1 MEEKNTKHLTSLERA
16 KLQRFITDL
25 YDAKKLP
32 ATKTDIWTVV
42 AAKGFDCSWKAIQS
56 ILEALE
62 IEYVSKVLP
71 VGQTLHKPK
80 SYGRSNRAVAWAVER
95 LASNQAVANK
105 VIVDYLAAAT
115 DGEEHRAELREM
127 FRSVQAANG
136 AMIEVLRDVQ
146 SGRKIESVDY
156 QDFCLEG
163 GEA

>member
-16 KLQRFITDL
+16 KLQRYITDL

-62 IEYVSKVLP
+62 IEYVSKVLS
-71 VGQTLHKPK
+71 VGQTSHKPK

-95 LASNQAVANK
+95 LVSNQAVANK

-115 DGEEHRAELREM
+115 SDEDSRTELREM
-127 FRSVQAANG
+127 FRSLQTANES
-136 AMIEVLRDVQ
+136 MVELLKDVQ
-146 SGRKIESVDY
+146 SGRKIEGVDY